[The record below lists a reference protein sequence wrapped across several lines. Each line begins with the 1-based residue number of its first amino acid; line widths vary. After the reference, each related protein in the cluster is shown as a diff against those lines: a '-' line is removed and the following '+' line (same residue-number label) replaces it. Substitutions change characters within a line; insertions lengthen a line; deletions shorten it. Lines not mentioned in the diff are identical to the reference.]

1 MNYLKN
7 VSMKLRFKEIFF
19 LYIYYSKMNVF
30 SANVKNVKLF
40 KSLLSILKDIL
51 VDISFIITKN
61 KIRIVSLDSSKEI
74 LLNINIDS
82 ENFEEYVCVF
92 DKIII
97 NTGAQNLY
105 KIISKI
111 SNKSKLN
118 LSIRVHVCTV

>member
-1 MNYLKN
+1 
-7 VSMKLRFKEIFF
+7 
-19 LYIYYSKMNVF
+19 MNVF